1 MRVMCIRPIQ
11 KGDEVTIGYVDV
23 AGLKNMRQKE
33 LRERYKFE
41 CRCEECEGKE
51 GRIDPREAFECP
63 EKACEGLLAIRG
75 MCSVALSIRRRR
87 QLSGSSR
94 CAAGGRESICSRCR
108 TNVEVPDIT
117 TALDAAKSAY
127 DDAEK
132 SQHSGTSPILPRIAS
147 SLSSDPSGRSRRC
160 TNRSL
165 KRHLLPHISHSSSG
179 SLHLPIIPSPSTLNN
194 PAPLLFLL
202 HSRLPIRSIRLAWR
216 IPPVFLRSPSAFN
229 SLKHTSTPR
238 FDPTVKPIPRG
249 GLEVLDEPERAE
261 FRIEVDGGGIEGM

>member
-1 MRVMCIRPIQ
+1 MQ
-11 KGDEVTIGYVDV
+11 
-23 AGLKNMRQKE
+23 
-33 LRERYKFE
+33 RE
-41 CRCEECEGKE
+41 EE
-51 GRIDPREAFECP
+51 
-63 EKACEGLLAIRG
+63 
-75 MCSVALSIRRRR
+75 
-87 QLSGSSR
+87 SR
-94 CAAGGRESICSRCR
+94 FAR
-108 TNVEVPDIT
+108 NVERMWRCPISLLLSTLRSRST
-117 TALDAAKSAY
+117 TMPRSRNTPVRLLLLIFR
-127 DDAEK
+127 
-132 SQHSGTSPILPRIAS
+132 TSP